1 MAAPIKEKDQ
11 KILNEMKTKI
21 QSLPLAERITAVA
34 IYRLTEKYFTDLAQE
49 EAKEEKLDQEYKV
62 VEKEVLAQ
70 STAIITGARA
80 ASQQELEHVQTFLK
94 EGETADP
101 AHNVAKPVE
110 GYWAQ
115 VFKNSSIYSGE
126 ADEAIFKYVTSV
138 NVETNTIN
146 ENNKTASAVFKIA
159 PNEFFDN
166 TELKVEVTF
175 EGEMP
180 KKSVGTKIN
189 WKAGKDITKKNVK
202 KTQKNKKTGAKR
214 TVEKEIKAKTFFG
227 LFADF
232 TDKDAEEEAQNEDEE
247 EQPNIFI
254 LAETLDHLADVVP
267 FSLEYYLGV
276 VEDEDGDFEDEDEDD
291 DEEDEAPK
299 SKLMIL
305 PKNLPRRRRHQRKEA
320 MPPSKK
326 SARSSK
332 CN

>member
-11 KILNEMKTKI
+11 KILNEMKSKI
-21 QSLPLAERITAVA
+21 QALPLNERITAVA
-34 IYRLTEKYFTDLAQE
+34 IYRLTEKYFTDLANE

-62 VEKEVLAQ
+62 VEKNVLAENSQ
-70 STAIITGARA
+70 IISGARA
-80 ASQQELEHVQTFLK
+80 ATQEELAHVQTFLK

-115 VFKNSSIYSGE
+115 VLKNSSIYSGE
-126 ADEAIFKYVTSV
+126 TDEAIFKFITSITV
-138 NVETNTIN
+138 DTNNANETT
-146 ENNKTASAVFKIA
+146 KVASATVKFA
-159 PNEFFDN
+159 PNEYFDN

-189 WKAGKDITKKNVK
+189 WKAGKDITKKVVK

-214 TVEKEIKAKTFFG
+214 TVEKEIRAKTFFG
-227 LFADF
+227 LFTDF
-232 TDKDAEEEAQNEDEE
+232 TDKDAEDEQVNEDEE

-276 VEDEDGDFEDEDEDD
+276 VEDEDGDFEDEDDEDD
-291 DEEDEAPK
+291 DEEDDAPK
-299 SKLMIL
+299 SKFRDLTL
-305 PKNLPRRRRHQRKEA
+305 E
-320 MPPSKK
+320 PSKK
-326 SARSSK
+326 EKPAK
-332 CN
+332 AGAEGAKQEECKKQ